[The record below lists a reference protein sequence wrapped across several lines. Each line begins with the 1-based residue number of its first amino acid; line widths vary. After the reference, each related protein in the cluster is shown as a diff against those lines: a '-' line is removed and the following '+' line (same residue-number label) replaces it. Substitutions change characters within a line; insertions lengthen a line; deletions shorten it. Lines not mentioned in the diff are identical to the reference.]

1 MSTIEIICTVAG
13 AAVTVVGSIW
23 AIFTKVFKFG
33 KVIQHLEE
41 FEKQVN
47 GKFDQMQKSMNSIR
61 ASIDKFPCADHRDDL
76 TKVKSVLIQ
85 NYPLAANLFSAKA
98 SPRKLNELGM
108 KLFNDI
114 DGERFIQENKEE
126 LFRLIDDS
134 KPLVA
139 LDVERAAWMACNA
152 LTSTPVFNSIK
163 DYIYNAPSI
172 KLSDG
177 KLYDATLE
185 DACFVLSLRLRDLY
199 LEEKNIG

>member
-1 MSTIEIICTVAG
+1 M
-13 AAVTVVGSIW
+13 
-23 AIFTKVFKFG
+23 
-33 KVIQHLEE
+33 L
-41 FEKQVN
+41 
-47 GKFDQMQKSMNSIR
+47 
-61 ASIDKFPCADHRDDL
+61 
-76 TKVKSVLIQ
+76 
-85 NYPLAANLFSAKA
+85 NL
-98 SPRKLNELGM
+98 
-108 KLFNDI
+108 
-114 DGERFIQENKEE
+114 RFIQENKEE